1 MSEFG
6 VIAKELKNDL
16 AQALAKFGDANRSE
30 SVQTVMAHAM
40 TIRNTLVKDP
50 EFRASKAIADAQ
62 KKDIDAF
69 QAIIKEGMNGIEIGS
84 FTADGTKAEFAT
96 ARKVLLSEVA
106 KADPQALLE
115 FIRNGGLDGTNIKA
129 EDVADP
135 RLRALV
141 VANTVEGVGSL
152 RFKD

>member
-1 MSEFG
+1 MSEYG
-6 VIAKELKNDL
+6 TIAKGLKNDL

-30 SVQTVMAHAM
+30 SVQTVMAQAM
-40 TIRNTLVKDP
+40 TIRNQLAKDP
-50 EFRASKAIADAQ
+50 EYRASKAVADAT

-69 QAIIKEGMNGIEIGS
+69 QAIIKEGMNGIDIGS

-96 ARKVLLSEVA
+96 AKRVLLSEVA
-106 KADPQALLE
+106 KSDPQALLA
-115 FIRNGGLDGTNIKA
+115 FIKDGGLDGVNIKA
-129 EDVADP
+129 EDIADP
-135 RLRALV
+135 RLKALV